1 MNKIS
6 VTAFLFIV
14 FTFSAFAQENL
25 TLQQAIQT
33 ALGKNID
40 VLRAQNTMQSQQAN
54 LTSAYG
60 TLLPTVSA
68 SASWSR
74 RGSSFDPTPFIPSG
88 VSASGSTSAGIDA
101 SVTLFDGFRNTSNLS
116 QAQNLASSSEYDLQ
130 KQKQTIVLAVQQGYL
145 TVLRNHQL
153 LKVAQDNLKQSQEQL
168 ARITESNKVGAVA
181 KADLYRQQVQ
191 TANDELSVISAQSNY
206 DNSKYDLLYV
216 LSLDVNK
223 EYTFDDQDVLAQ
235 VENADSTYKNEMN
248 DYQEMV
254 KQALATRPDYLSSK
268 LATDV
273 AASSV
278 TIARAGYYPTLSLN
292 GGYGIGGTNFSNIS
306 DVKSWNVGLSLRL
319 PLFSGFQTS
328 ASIQTNSLNYE
339 YAQQNLEQAKRK
351 VEKDLR
357 TALLNLE
364 TAKKRLD
371 VSAKNVLS
379 ADEDRRIAEERYNL
393 GSNTLLD
400 LLVAR
405 ANYTQAI
412 SNKVNASYDFLYAK
426 QQFRVALGKNNF

>member
-1 MNKIS
+1 MNKITLT
-6 VTAFLFIV
+6 VLFFTAFTI
-14 FTFSAFAQENL
+14 SALAQENL

-33 ALGKNID
+33 ALNKNID
-40 VLRAQNTMQSQQAN
+40 VIRAGNTMQAQQAN

-60 TLLPTVSA
+60 NLLPSVNA
-68 SASWSR
+68 SAGWSR
-74 RGSSFDPTPFIPSG
+74 RGSSFDPTPLIPSG
-88 VSASGSTSAGIDA
+88 TSASGSTSVGISA
-101 SVTLFDGFRNTSNLS
+101 NVTLFDGLRNTANLS
-116 QAQNLASSSEYDLQ
+116 RAGNLASSSEYDFQ
-130 KQKQTIVLAVQQGYL
+130 KQKQTIVLAVQQAYL

-206 DNSKYDLLYV
+206 DNSQYDLLY
-216 LSLDVNK
+216 LLALDVDK
-223 EYTFDDQDVLAQ
+223 TYTFEDQDVLAQ
-235 VENADSTYKNEMN
+235 VENADSTYKNEID

-254 KQALATRPDYLSSK
+254 KQALEIRPDYLSSK
-268 LATDV
+268 LAVDA

-278 TIARAGYYPTLSLN
+278 SMARSGYFPSLSLN
-292 GGYGIGGTNFSNIS
+292 GGYGIGGTNFSDIS
-306 DVKSWNVGLSLRL
+306 DVKSWNVGISLSL
-319 PLFSGFQTS
+319 PLFSGFQTKTS
-328 ASIQTNSLNYE
+328 VQTSTLDYE
-339 YAQQNLEQAKRK
+339 YAQQNLQQAKRK
-351 VEKDLR
+351 VEKDIR

-371 VSAKNVLS
+371 VSAKNVIS

-412 SNKVNASYDFLYAK
+412 SNKVNSSYDFLYAK
-426 QQFRVALGKNNF
+426 QQFRVAIGKDNF